1 MFNLEIMYRSV
12 CLSYHVGWLIVTSST
27 VILGCVYGMLTC
39 ALSVVVLV
47 RLQNVDG
54 EDDV

>member
-1 MFNLEIMYRSV
+1 MFNLEMMYRSV

-27 VILGCVYGMLTC
+27 VILGCVYGMLAC

>member
-1 MFNLEIMYRSV
+1 MKNLEMMYR